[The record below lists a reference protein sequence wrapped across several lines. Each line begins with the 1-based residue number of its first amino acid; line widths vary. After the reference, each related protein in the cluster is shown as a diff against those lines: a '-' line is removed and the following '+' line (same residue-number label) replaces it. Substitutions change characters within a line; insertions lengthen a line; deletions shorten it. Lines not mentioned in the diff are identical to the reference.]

1 MNAKLLQLLETST
14 DMLQR
19 ALDSANAE
27 IPLVIQQYLDWQF
40 WNCIF
45 NIVCSIAVLVLSWF
59 AHKGIQYKIRQSRK
73 ENNYITSEIEVLMI
87 VGYTCIAFI
96 ALLATILGIECI
108 REAIQICVAPK
119 VYLIESIKTFIK

>member
-19 ALDSANAE
+19 ALDSANSE
-27 IPLVIQQYLDWQF
+27 IPLVIQQFLDWQF

-45 NIVCSIAVLVLSWF
+45 NIVCSIAVLVLLWF
-59 AHKGIQYKIRQSRK
+59 AHKGIQYKIKKSHE
-73 ENNYITSEIEVLMI
+73 ENGYITSDIEVLMI
-87 VGYTCIAFI
+87 AGYSCMVLVVIIAVV
-96 ALLATILGIECI
+96 LGVECI

-119 VYLIESIKTFIK
+119 VYLIESIKTFVK